1 MSSARPLSSSKLSK
15 ELQEALQADAKRQV
29 LYVLPIGRPICSL
42 ICSIPKKCVWQAI
55 DSAKKRAVGQ
65 HVDYETF
72 KNMVS

>member
-1 MSSARPLSSSKLSK
+1 MSSARLLSSKLSK

-29 LYVLPIGRPICSL
+29 LHVLQVDRTICALTCYVQTSVL
-42 ICSIPKKCVWQAI
+42 QAI